1 MVCLYLL
8 EKPTKSDFYAI
19 YNWKK
24 NETNHEYF
32 TCRPVKDVG
41 SADEYFNRIEAWM
54 AVPGNMIRVL
64 KDSGSNEILGEIKAF
79 DYNPRNQSL
88 EIGFYLPEK
97 ARGKKTGA
105 ALVKAFIAEIF
116 LSTEKPIN
124 KIYATTSEINIASQ
138 KVLVKNGFILD
149 GKNREHYWIQEN
161 RYDQFVYSILKKE
174 WLKINQRTV

>member
-1 MVCLYLL
+1 MYLL
-8 EKPTKSDFYAI
+8 EKPARPDFSTI

-24 NETNHEYF
+24 NEANHGYF
-32 TCRPVKDVG
+32 TCRPVKEIG
-41 SADEYFNRIEAWM
+41 SVDEYIDKLEAWM
-54 AVPGNMIRVL
+54 AVPGNMIREI
-64 KDSGSNEILGEIKAF
+64 KDSGSNEMLGEIRAF

-97 ARGKKTGA
+97 ARGKKIGA
-105 ALVKAFIAEIF
+105 ALVKAFVTEIF
-116 LSTEKPIN
+116 RATEQPIN

-149 GKNREHYWIQEN
+149 GKNREHYWIKEN

-174 WLKINQRTV
+174 WQKMNQTTV